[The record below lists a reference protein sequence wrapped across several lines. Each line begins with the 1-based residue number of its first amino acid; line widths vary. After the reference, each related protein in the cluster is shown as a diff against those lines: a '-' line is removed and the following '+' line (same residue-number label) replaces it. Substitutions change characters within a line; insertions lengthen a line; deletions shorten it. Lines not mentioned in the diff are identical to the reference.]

1 MPGPSTPTPGS
12 TMSSTLWAHL
22 LNKDPAASGSG
33 LKTGLASVGL
43 AASAP
48 ADKTGTSV
56 RILLHDTQA
65 TIEKF
70 SERVDRLVSEA
81 EESRQKLLVRN
92 EEISDEVEQLIR
104 RAVQEQGMSFLL
116 GTTLE
121 TILPPESGPLG
132 HTRLKLCAYIDQA
145 PRLFGI
151 ISGSNRTNTTIIH
164 SRTSPS
170 CRSRRTAPVHFKLP

>member
-1 MPGPSTPTPGS
+1 MPGPSISTPGS

-43 AASAP
+43 ASSAP

-70 SERVDRLVSEA
+70 SERVDRFVSEA
-81 EESRQKLLVRN
+81 EESRQKLLARN

-104 RAVQEQGMSFLL
+104 RAVQEQGMSLL
-116 GTTLE
+116 LVITLE
-121 TILPPESGPLG
+121 TILPSEVGPLG
-132 HTRLKLCAYIDQA
+132 HIPLKLCAYIDQA
-145 PRLFGI
+145 LRPSGL
-151 ISGSNRTNTTIIH
+151 ISGSNRTNTPIIH
-164 SRTSPS
+164 SRTGPS
-170 CRSRRTAPVHFKLP
+170 HRSRRTAAVHFKLP